1 MKKLKTSYDSLMKF
15 SFLAIQNDDT
25 FTKEIALESRDH
37 LQNFFLSSKKLVND
51 NKIPEEEKQD

>member
-1 MKKLKTSYDSLMKF
+1 MKF

-37 LQNFFLSSKKLVND
+37 LQSFFLSSKKLVNE
-51 NKIPEEEKQD
+51 NKLTIPEEENVN